1 MMGQGDDHDSWR
13 KKEGRIKGTGST
25 GRGVENSQRHL
36 GARRPGRGRR
46 AAAWWRRSERE
57 RGGNDDAAS
66 LLATVPSVPEPP
78 WHNARG
84 CAARRPHPATGQA
97 LARVA
102 SPGTHRRLTRRSLP
116 APLLAVL
123 WLGIVPGPQRL
134 FAGPCWRSARHRGPP
149 ENYALCCR
157 GAPIACPEHPAV
169 GGGSGERGGE
179 GGWHT
184 RVAAGDTR
192 RGRVA
197 GAQVH
202 RVEGSAVIG
211 GLAGGGAQ
219 HRKEIQIGTHQ
230 SVGRG
235 N

>member
-1 MMGQGDDHDSWR
+1 MLRTVKDTWARADLAGG
-13 KKEGRIKGTGST
+13 
-25 GRGVENSQRHL
+25 
-36 GARRPGRGRR
+36 GARRRGGDGVSASGVATTTLPRCWQPRHHRR
-46 AAAWWRRSERE
+46 AA
-57 RGGNDDAAS
+57 
-66 LLATVPSVPEPP
+66 LSVPA
-78 WHNARG
+78 WHNAHG

-116 APLLAVL
+116 APLPAVL
-123 WLGIVPGPQRL
+123 WLGIVPGPQCL
-134 FAGPCWRSARHRGPP
+134 FAGPCLRSARHCGPP

-179 GGWHT
+179 GGWRT